1 MIPPRVLVVVDYF
14 LPGFRAGG
22 PIRAIANSRAR
33 LSGSLTFAVVTRNHD
48 TDGVTYRDVRSS
60 AWNSDPRGAIYYA
73 PRLTRDVLET
83 CIRESSAD
91 VIWLN
96 SFFSRASLRVLLSRR
111 FGRITTPVLLSP
123 RGEFSPGALSRKRLR
138 KTLAMWGLGSFG
150 FLRDIHWVASSD
162 LEADE
167 IRTAVGGSDI
177 AVVPESVR
185 EPLAPDAWPVKQPDA
200 LRMVFASRV
209 DAKKNLQFLL
219 EALAHA
225 RGRVHLDVIGPVEH
239 AAYWDACRR
248 LVKRLP
254 ANVTV
259 AYRGEMPHAELE
271 QHLRLYD
278 VMALPTLGENFGH
291 VIVEAWAA
299 GCPVLVSDRTPW
311 RRLVEE
317 GGGWDLP
324 LEQEAWVTVLE
335 RCVRLRGEEHDALR
349 RRALERARG
358 VWQDG
363 IRGDEILEQLI
374 VTVARR
380 RDRTEPT
387 PLSPEHEANANPT
400 PCR

>member
-1 MIPPRVLVVVDYF
+1 MIPPRVLVVADYF

-22 PIRAIANSRAR
+22 PIRAIANSMAR
-33 LSGSLTFAVVTRNHD
+33 LSGPLTFAVVTRNHD

-60 AWNSDPRGAIYYA
+60 AWNGDPRGRTYYA

-111 FGRITTPVLLSP
+111 FGRVTLPILLSP

-138 KTLAMWGLGSFG
+138 KTLAIWGLGSFG
-150 FLRDIHWVASSD
+150 FLQGVHWIASSD

-185 EPLAPDAWPVKQPDA
+185 EPLAPDAWGVKHPDV
-200 LRMVFASRV
+200 LRMVFASRI
-209 DAKKNLQFLL
+209 DAKKNLAFLL
-219 EALAHA
+219 EALAHS
-225 RGRVHLDVIGPVEH
+225 RGRIHLDVIGPVEH
-239 AAYWDACRR
+239 AACWEACRR
-248 LVKRLP
+248 QIERLP
-254 ANVTV
+254 ANITV
-259 AYRGEMPHAELE
+259 EYCGELPHADLG
-271 QHLRLYD
+271 QRLRQYD

-291 VIVEAWAA
+291 VIFEAWAA

-311 RRLVEE
+311 RRLAED
-317 GGGWDLP
+317 GGGWDVP
-324 LEQEAWVTVLE
+324 LEREAWVTVLR
-335 RCVRLRGEEHDALR
+335 RCVTLSGEEHDALR
-349 RRALERARG
+349 RRALERARR

-363 IRGDEILEQLI
+363 IRGDGVLEQLI

-380 RDRTEPT
+380 RDRTEPM
-387 PLSPEHEANANPT
+387 PVPPERDATANPT
-400 PCR
+400 PCG